1 MYEMDQYCNSFSL
14 LDPWE
19 NVDLSGSP
27 LGCAR
32 RISPAVARFRGA

>member
-1 MYEMDQYCNSFSL
+1 MYEMDLYCNSFSL

-27 LGCAR
+27 LACAQ
-32 RISPAVARFRGA
+32 RIPPAVACF